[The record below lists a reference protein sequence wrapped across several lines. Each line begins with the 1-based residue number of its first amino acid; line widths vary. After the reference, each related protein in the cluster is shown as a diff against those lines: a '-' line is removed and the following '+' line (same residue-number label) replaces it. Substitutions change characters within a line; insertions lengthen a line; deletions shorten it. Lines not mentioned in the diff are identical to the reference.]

1 MDPSQSELKA
11 FQNINDICVW
21 IGFEDVEDK
30 KDGNGVERLS
40 RSSFLSCLGAPSLV
54 RQLVAIPAE
63 AWAMAVTSWEVQVF
77 TYNNGEKTPSF
88 VNPSPVELGHV
99 GALRRIARLSLG
111 LGSEQGPSLP
121 DAVVTNK
128 GAENVTSMLMTAP
141 GAATYGK
148 RILMSKVLEQNSDS
162 EVAPLS
168 ADTLRALLDDW
179 IANANEGEEPTEDE
193 EATSDQQSSLD
204 ALAKAGAI
212 PFVDFGVWRPFG
224 NRLGKALRFV
234 IQVERADG
242 TRQSKEING
251 PDSFDVWLRCWTV
264 FVFAMTALKLAS
276 KTRLQR
282 YADRIKRLND
292 EFPRF
297 WWVIGQAD
305 IRMCSEHLERIRR
318 DCVKRQAA
326 GVLTDYDPKKPWDV
340 AFREAAACETF
351 WQREVDKRVLQFAAV
366 GLSVAALAD
375 GSFGTIQLAS
385 TSVTSQGGR
394 GTQGADKKL
403 KRSSS
408 RTRSRSPYYA
418 KAVRT
423 SDRRKATERRKA
435 SKPLAIKDL
444 RTAAPS
450 FTRPL
455 GKGEGKAPRAPDDKR
470 ANGRYYRSKAGVEI

>member
-63 AWAMAVTSWEVQVF
+63 AWAMAATSWEVQVF

-193 EATSDQQSSLD
+193 EATSDQLSSLD

-212 PFVDFGVWRPFG
+212 PFVDFGVCRPFG
-224 NRLGKALRFV
+224 NRLGNALRFV

-276 KTRLQR
+276 KTRLQLGFE
-282 YADRIKRLND
+282 D
-292 EFPRF
+292 
-297 WWVIGQAD
+297 
-305 IRMCSEHLERIRR
+305 
-318 DCVKRQAA
+318 
-326 GVLTDYDPKKPWDV
+326 T
-340 AFREAAACETF
+340 
-351 WQREVDKRVLQFAAV
+351 
-366 GLSVAALAD
+366 VAALCGPYQEAQRRVPAVLV
-375 GSFGTIQLAS
+375 GNRTSRYPHVLRAPGAHPSRLRQAS
-385 TSVTSQGGR
+385 GR
-394 GTQGADKKL
+394 GGTHGL
-403 KRSSS
+403 RSEEAMGRSLQRGRSLRDVLAAGS
-408 RTRSRSPYYA
+408 RQ
-418 KAVRT
+418 
-423 SDRRKATERRKA
+423 EG
-435 SKPLAIKDL
+435 LAIRSCRL
-444 RTAAPS
+444 V
-450 FTRPL
+450 
-455 GKGEGKAPRAPDDKR
+455 
-470 ANGRYYRSKAGVEI
+470 GRGPHRR